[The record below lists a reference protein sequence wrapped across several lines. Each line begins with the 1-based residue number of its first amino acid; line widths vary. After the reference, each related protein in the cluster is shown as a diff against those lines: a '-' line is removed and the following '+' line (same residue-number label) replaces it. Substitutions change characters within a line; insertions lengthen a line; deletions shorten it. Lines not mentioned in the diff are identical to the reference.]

1 MKKQVVLALL
11 LAFGFSTFAQTDST
25 AKRKI
30 EIQIE
35 ENTLSFDAEKD
46 MSQGDL
52 SAMIG
57 FATTQAS
64 KLQANHKRILSA
76 IAKLESDGKIS
87 SEEAEELRERS
98 NENLEENMERFEGI
112 MEQWGE
118 SYGERMEA
126 WGEELETRMEAWAEE
141 FEASMENTDS
151 AGTPNIPPVPPIP
164 PMPDMPGMDG
174 KKKKIIISK
183 EGVVIKDGDNETDD
197 IDIEINEEKFNTKEL
212 FKELAEKKT
221 KKIKRTEDYLDI
233 ALGFNQQL
241 EDGQFLIEDVA
252 GELEFWKSTSFNLG
266 FGWKTRLGSPY
277 SKAYFKYGLDF
288 SWHNFRLSGPGVLN
302 SDNNGSFFDTLNV
315 SNVYEKN
322 KYHIAYFNIPV
333 MLQLDFSDAGD
344 RDEKFTLGVGGY
356 GGVRLLA
363 KRELEYSTPNFES
376 IEEKAYDDFFT
387 NQFRYGVMAQVGFG
401 SFKITASYDLN
412 EFFRPNKGPGS
423 YNMANVTLGFTL

>member
-1 MKKQVVLALL
+1 MKKQIITALL
-11 LAFGFSTFAQTDST
+11 VAFGMSAFAQTDST
-25 AKRKI
+25 ARRKI

-52 SAMIG
+52 STMIG
-57 FATTQAS
+57 FATTQVS
-64 KLQANHKRILSA
+64 KLQANHRRILAAIDKMEQEGKLSA
-76 IAKLESDGKIS
+76 
-87 SEEAEELRERS
+87 EEAEELREEA
-98 NENLEENMERFEGI
+98 NEGFEENMERFEEI

-118 SYGERMEA
+118 AYGSRMEAWGEEFETKMEA
-126 WGEELETRMEAWAEE
+126 WGEELER
-141 FEASMENTDS
+141 SMEDTSD
-151 AGTPNIPPVPPIP
+151 AAAPIP
-164 PMPDMPGMDG
+164 PMPPIPPLPDAADG
-174 KKKKIIISK
+174 SKKKKIIISK
-183 EGVVIKDGDNETDD
+183 EGVVIREGENDEELE
-197 IDIEINEEKFNTKEL
+197 IEIEEEDERFDTGEL
-212 FKELAEKKT
+212 FEKLGKKS
-221 KKIKRTEDYLDI
+221 KKIKRTEDYLDV
-233 ALGFNQQL
+233 AFGFNQQL

-266 FGWKTRLGSPY
+266 YGWKTRIGSPY
-277 SKAYFKYGLDF
+277 SKLYLKYGIDF

-302 SDNNGSFFDTLNV
+302 ADNNSAFFDTLSI

-322 KYHIAYFNIPV
+322 KYHIAYFNIPL
-333 MLQLDFSDAGD
+333 MLQLDFSEAGD

-363 KRELEYSTPNFES
+363 KRELEYATPTFET

-387 NQFRYGVMAQVGFG
+387 NQFRYGLMAQVGFG

-412 EFFRPNKGPGS
+412 EFFRSSKGPAA